1 MLITLNEKPKIQ
13 NYYNYMENCLETK
26 QTKPRLEERKN
37 WLLIAIYKL
46 FAIFAAQVSKYKIE
60 QGLNAYSTGV
70 FLKKNQFPCKCFCT
84 HLPLGD
90 LPRLPT
96 DDCGPQNSL
105 IAVQSEELSGQFS
118 TSIGIAG
125 FCLGYHVI

>member
-46 FAIFAAQVSKYKIE
+46 FAIFAAQVSMYKIE

-70 FLKKNQFPCKCFCT
+70 FFKKINSRVNVSAHICLLVICPAFPLMT
-84 HLPLGD
+84 VAHRIL
-90 LPRLPT
+90 
-96 DDCGPQNSL
+96 
-105 IAVQSEELSGQFS
+105 
-118 TSIGIAG
+118 
-125 FCLGYHVI
+125 